1 MTSPTQQVSAPP
13 APAAPAANAV
23 QLAAFL
29 GLSVAVFAFRMTP
42 AMALAGGLM
51 MALTVG
57 TPFRALVGRWSS
69 RVLQWSVV
77 GLGFGIGAR
86 DLLHSG
92 TNGVVFTAALIV
104 SVLVIGLALART
116 LDVSRPVAILI
127 TVGTSICG
135 GSAIAAMGPAIG
147 AKREEMSVSLAT
159 VFLLNAIGLYVFP
172 PLGHLVGLTEH
183 QFGLWAAL
191 AIHDTSS
198 VVGAAAT
205 YGPSALK
212 VATVLKLA
220 RALWIIPLVIAVP
233 WWLHR
238 RGGGDGG
245 SARPVPKPWF
255 IALFG
260 CASLARSAMPDTA
273 LPTFDLLTQG
283 ARMGLVFALYLI
295 GALITRD
302 QVKAI
307 GPRPLILAVALWIVV
322 AAGSLA
328 AITLGVPV

>member
-1 MTSPTQQVSAPP
+1 MTQPP
-13 APAAPAANAV
+13 EQASTPHPAH
-23 QLAAFL
+23 LAAFV
-29 GLSVAVFAFRMTP
+29 GLAVLVFALRASP
-42 AMALAGGLM
+42 AMALAGGLA
-51 MALTVG
+51 MALTIG
-57 TPFRALVGRWSS
+57 TPFRALVGRWGS

-77 GLGFGIGAR
+77 GLGFGIGVR
-86 DLLHSG
+86 DLIHSG
-92 TNGVVFTAALIV
+92 SNGVVFTALLIV
-104 SVLVIGLALART
+104 SVLAIGLALARS
-116 LDVSRPVAILI
+116 LGVPRPVAILI

-159 VFLLNAIGLYVFP
+159 VFLLNAVGLYIFP

-238 RGGGDGG
+238 QGSGG
-245 SARPVPKPWF
+245 AANRRPVPKPWF
-255 IALFG
+255 IAFFVG
-260 CASLARSAMPDTA
+260 ASLLRSAMPETM
-273 LPTFDLLTQG
+273 LPTFDLLTQA
-283 ARMGLVFALYLI
+283 ARMGLVFALFLI
-295 GALITRD
+295 GSLITRG

-307 GPRPLILAVALWIVV
+307 GPRPLVLAVALWIVV

-328 AITLGVPV
+328 AIRFGVPV

>member
-1 MTSPTQQVSAPP
+1 
-13 APAAPAANAV
+13 V
-23 QLAAFL
+23 QLAAFF
-29 GLSVAVFAFRMTP
+29 GLSVVVFAFRMTP
-42 AMALAGGLM
+42 AMALAAGLV
-51 MALTVG
+51 MALTIG

-104 SVLVIGLALART
+104 SVLAIGLALART
-116 LDVSRPVAILI
+116 LAVSRPVAILI

-238 RGGGDGG
+238 RGAAGG

-255 IALFG
+255 IALFV
-260 CASLARSAMPDTA
+260 CASLARSAMPESA

-283 ARMGLVFALYLI
+283 ARMGLVYALFLI
-295 GALITRD
+295 GSLITRD

-307 GPRPLILAVALWIVV
+307 GPRPLVLAVALWIVV